1 MHGIQEAYSCVCV
14 WNQSSWKNK
23 NMCYFPGPSAVFKA
37 DNIPM
42 AGVKSRKKWS
52 ISDVNVAEGHEE
64 RRL

>member
-1 MHGIQEAYSCVCV
+1 
-14 WNQSSWKNK
+14 
-23 NMCYFPGPSAVFKA
+23 MCYFPGPPAVFKA